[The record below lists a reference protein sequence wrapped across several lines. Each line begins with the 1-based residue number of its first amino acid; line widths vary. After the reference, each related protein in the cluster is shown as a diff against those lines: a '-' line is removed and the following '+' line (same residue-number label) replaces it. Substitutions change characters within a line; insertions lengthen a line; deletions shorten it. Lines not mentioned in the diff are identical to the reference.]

1 MRGLLQL
8 ERILFQR
15 PERIDTYVFLKVIAL
30 FVLTFLRAQAAQK
43 GVKATVKEIK
53 ENMGNVLITETVI
66 LPIGMKAYSIGRDT
80 AMNKLFRE
88 MFSLPDPA
96 ELIKILIDTEN
107 SRIDEYVHNWYES
120 FERGKDWSG

>member
-1 MRGLLQL
+1 MHQ
-8 ERILFQR
+8 
-15 PERIDTYVFLKVIAL
+15 
-30 FVLTFLRAQAAQK
+30 
-43 GVKATVKEIK
+43 
-53 ENMGNVLITETVI
+53 
-66 LPIGMKAYSIGRDT
+66 IGRDT